1 MAKAMSVF
9 YERKEKGFEGMF
21 EGSYGGRETKAK
33 NSDHFFFFQPG
44 KVCVG
49 QAEHTL
55 VDLLV
60 VLTEVGRALGDLRL
74 GIHELDRVAGDDHVA
89 DDRVLQV
96 HEHLAGVGDVVVVD
110 DVGKHID
117 RRNRDTGR
125 IDDGHAIG
133 DGVLGAPLLDLGLE
147 RGVVLAAVDVGV
159 KARILEQVG
168 AVERLGAQ
176 EREELVVAAADDEA
190 SVAGLEGVIRE
201 GGGVAVADQLG
212 LLAGGEEALP
222 ADLKAGDDGVDER
235 DVHALAA
242 AGDGAGVERH
252 EDADG
257 EVHAAEHVAH
267 GIADTQRLAAGL
279 AGDAHEAGGGLRDD
293 VIAGALVLRAVAA
306 EAGDSGVDDLVVDF
320 LEHVIADAQLVHD
333 AGAVVLDD
341 DVGLLDHLEEEL
353 FALLGLQ
360 VQGDALLAA
369 VDVGIVHAV
378 VVLLRAHGAGIVA
391 LARHLD
397 LDDVGAVVGQHHFIV
412 AGTGYLRIV

>member
-1 MAKAMSVF
+1 M
-9 YERKEKGFEGMF
+9 
-21 EGSYGGRETKAK
+21 
-33 NSDHFFFFQPG
+33 
-44 KVCVG
+44 
-49 QAEHTL
+49 
-55 VDLLV
+55 
-60 VLTEVGRALGDLRL
+60 
-74 GIHELDRVAGDDHVA
+74 
-89 DDRVLQV
+89 LQV

-110 DVGKHID
+110 DVGEHVD
-117 RRNRDTGR
+117 RRHRNTGR
-125 IDDGHAIG
+125 IDGVHALL

-147 RGVVLAAVDVGV
+147 RGVVVAAVDVGV

-168 AVERLGAQ
+168 AVDRLGAQ
-176 EREELVVAAADDEA
+176 EREELVVAAADNEA

-201 GGGVAVADQLG
+201 GGGIAVADQLG

-222 ADLKAGDDGVDER
+222 ADLEAGDDGVNER

-279 AGDAHEAGGGLRDD
+279 AGDAHEAGGGLCDD

-306 EAGDSGVDDLVVDF
+306 EAGDGGVDDLVVDL

-353 FALLGLQ
+353 LALLGLQ

-378 VVLLRAHGAGIVA
+378 VVLLRTHGAGVVA

-397 LDDVGAVVGQHHFIV
+397 LDDVGAVVGQHHRAVRTGQNAGQVQNGNITQCFFHGNISFI
-412 AGTGYLRIV
+412 R